1 MVARYSL
8 VALVRHPSREVVSRD
23 VISST
28 LYLPFLAT
36 SMLEKKLYDL
46 NVIKITILLGIAHLY
61 GRFLVN
67 PDSNFVRDGA
77 IRSVVSHGVSIVSL
91 KG

>member
-1 MVARYSL
+1 
-8 VALVRHPSREVVSRD
+8 
-23 VISST
+23 
-28 LYLPFLAT
+28 
-36 SMLEKKLYDL
+36 MLEKKLYDL
-46 NVIKITILLGIAHLY
+46 KVIKITILLGIAHLY
-61 GRFLVN
+61 GRILSN